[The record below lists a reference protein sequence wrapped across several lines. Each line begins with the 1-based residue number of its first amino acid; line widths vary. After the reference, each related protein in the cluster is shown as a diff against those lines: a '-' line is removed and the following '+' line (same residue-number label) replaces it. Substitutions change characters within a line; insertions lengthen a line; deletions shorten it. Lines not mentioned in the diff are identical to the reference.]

1 MKLKRVD
8 QMALQKILLVDG
20 NKSSCSE
27 IEAVMCFLDYK
38 VATLAVDQL
47 QKESS
52 KAPSALILLTEGVD
66 LSSDTMQRYFS
77 RAAQHP
83 CIYIYNKGQ
92 SAKIPKTLSNHIIPL
107 EWPTNYQAFMGV
119 LRQRQL
125 TQSELDEKVS
135 KRSKELFRSLVGH
148 SQEINRVRELIQQV
162 CDSEATV
169 LILGES
175 GTGKEVIARN
185 IHDHSARGKR
195 AFVPINCG
203 AIPGELLESELFG
216 HEKGA
221 FTGALTARQGRFELA
236 EGGTLFLDE
245 IGDMPMQMQ
254 VKLLRVLQERTFER
268 VGGNKLIHCNVRV
281 LAATHRDLH
290 AEIEKG
296 NFREDLFYRLDVFPI
311 TIAPLRDR
319 VEDIPMLISELVQ
332 RVEQQQQGAVRFTS
346 AALRALSQHN
356 WPGNVRELSNL
367 VERLS
372 ITHAFSV
379 VDTKDLPEKFQR
391 YVGSVETGSEGA
403 GKIEGAETNGVD
415 TVTDQLTAHRPN
427 APLAGILPES
437 GLDLKEH
444 LYQLEGT
451 LIQQALD
458 ETQGVVA
465 HAAKKLNMRRT
476 TLVEKMRKH
485 ELNRQEQAPEN

>member
-8 QMALQKILLVDG
+8 QMALQKILLVDD
-20 NKSSCSE
+20 NKNSCSD
-27 IEAVMCFLDYK
+27 IEAVMCFMDYK
-38 VATLAVDQL
+38 VVTLGIEKL

-66 LSSDTMQRYFS
+66 LSGDTMQRYFS
-77 RAAQHP
+77 HATQPP
-83 CIYIYNKGQ
+83 CVYIYNKGQ
-92 SAKIPKTLSNHIIPL
+92 SAKIPKTLSNYIIPL

-125 TQSELDEKVS
+125 TQSELNKKAS

-162 CDSEATV
+162 CDSDATV

-221 FTGALTARQGRFELA
+221 FTGALTARKGRFELA

-254 VKLLRVLQERTFER
+254 VKLLRVLQEKTFER
-268 VGGNKLIHCNVRV
+268 VGGGKAIHCNVRI
-281 LAATHRDLH
+281 LAATHRDLQV
-290 AEIEKG
+290 EIENG
-296 NFREDLFYRLDVFPI
+296 HFREDLFYRLDVFPI
-311 TIAPLRDR
+311 TIAPLRER

-332 RVEQQQQGAVRFTS
+332 RVEQQQGAVRFTS

-379 VDTKDLPEKFQR
+379 VDTKDLPDKFQP
-391 YVGSVETGSEGA
+391 YVGLVEADLEGA
-403 GKIEGAETNGVD
+403 DKSEVTEAAETE
-415 TVTDQLTAHRPN
+415 TVSDQLAATIPKVSS
-427 APLAGILPES
+427 LGILPES

-444 LYQLEGT
+444 LYHLEGT

-485 ELNRQEQAPEN
+485 ELNRQD

>member
-8 QMALQKILLVDG
+8 QMALQKILLVDD
-20 NKSSCSE
+20 NKNSCSD
-27 IEAVMCFLDYK
+27 IEAVMCFMDYK
-38 VATLAVDQL
+38 VVTLGIEKL
-47 QKESS
+47 QKEST

-66 LSSDTMQRYFS
+66 LSGDTMQRHFS
-77 RAAQHP
+77 HATQPP
-83 CIYIYNKGQ
+83 CVYIYNKGQ
-92 SAKIPKTLSNHIIPL
+92 SAKIPKTLSNYIIPL

-125 TQSELDEKVS
+125 TQSELNKKVS

-162 CDSEATV
+162 CDSDATV

-221 FTGALTARQGRFELA
+221 FTGALTARKGRFELA

-254 VKLLRVLQERTFER
+254 VKLLRVLQEKTFER
-268 VGGNKLIHCNVRV
+268 VGGGKAIHCNVRI
-281 LAATHRDLH
+281 LAATHRDLQV
-290 AEIEKG
+290 EIENG
-296 NFREDLFYRLDVFPI
+296 HFREDLFYRLDVFPI
-311 TIAPLRDR
+311 TIAPLRER

-332 RVEQQQQGAVRFTS
+332 RVEQQKGAVRFTS

-379 VDTKDLPEKFQR
+379 VDTKDLPDKFQP
-391 YVGSVETGSEGA
+391 YVGLVEADLEGADKSEVTEAAETG
-403 GKIEGAETNGVD
+403 
-415 TVTDQLTAHRPN
+415 TVNDQLAATIPKVSS
-427 APLAGILPES
+427 LGILPES

-444 LYQLEGT
+444 LYHLEGT

-485 ELNRQEQAPEN
+485 ELNRQD